1 MEENKSGSR
10 LSKEEMA
17 RRISGSVSAR
27 SNDEI
32 RSREES
38 RRRASEY
45 DAFRRSPVN
54 NPYMRSPES
63 GRPRSPQQNGRKR
76 MDPAHREKLRAAK
89 EAKLLQKK
97 KQKRKRIISACVTL
111 GVMLTL
117 VGIGGFKWFSNG
129 KAKYDGVFLDNTF
142 INGVTVSRMT
152 PEKAAK
158 AVKDNSDMP
167 AYIVLVRPDG
177 VEVKVSLNTL
187 KATDN
192 VEKEIRKLYKK
203 QSHNQWFKAKNKK
216 SEYSFKV
223 KFDFDRDKLYK
234 ETKAK
239 IIDGERTQEPENAY
253 IVRGPDGFKIV
264 PEVVG
269 TSIDAD
275 KVQMLYDYIDAFLDR
290 GTYTIDLK
298 NCNCYKM
305 PAVTSSDLSEQ
316 LAKLDALFDAKF
328 TFDFGYTKE
337 VLKGSTT
344 FDWIVFKDDDPSKE
358 YTVDEDKIYTYVD
371 RLSAKYDTYGKD
383 RKFRSTSRG
392 DIIVKQGRGGYGW
405 WIDQDKTVKLIK
417 KMILEGGSDRVKPV
431 YYEDAAGFSYTGD
444 PLLRNKDGDLGNT
457 YCEVD
462 LEKQHFWY
470 YENGQKLY
478 DCDIVSGLPTESS
491 ATPEGVYKIWNKEKH
506 KSLTETDEDGESKS
520 SSANYWT
527 NISTFGIGLC
537 DSSGL
542 EKFGGEEYKLHGSD
556 GSIYMPK
563 DAAKYIYENVAVG
576 TPVVIYGDI
585 EEDEDDADADE
596 NEWTEADS

>member
-1 MEENKSGSR
+1 MEENNR
-10 LSKEEMA
+10 DTRVSKEEMA

-54 NPYMRSPES
+54 NPYMRSPDA
-63 GRPRSPQQNGRKR
+63 GRPRSSQRNGRKR
-76 MDPAHREKLRAAK
+76 LTTAQKEKLRAAK
-89 EAKLLQKK
+89 EAKLLK
-97 KQKRKRIISACVTL
+97 KQKQKRRRIISACVTL
-111 GVMLTL
+111 AVMLTI
-117 VGIGGFKWFSNG
+117 VGVGAIKWYSSG

-142 INGVTVSRMT
+142 INGVTVSRLS
-152 PEKAAK
+152 PKEAAK
-158 AVKDNSDMP
+158 QVKMNSDMP
-167 AYIVLVRPDG
+167 DFIILNRPDG
-177 VEVKVSLNTL
+177 VDVKVSLLSL

-192 VEKEIRKLYKK
+192 VDEQVEKLYKS
-203 QSHNQWFKAKNKK
+203 QSHNHWFKAKNAKT
-216 SEYSFKV
+216 EYNFPV
-223 KFDFDRDKLYK
+223 KFDFDREKLYK
-234 ETKAK
+234 QVKAK

-253 IVRGPDGFKIV
+253 IVRSPDGFKIV

-290 GTYTIDLK
+290 AEYTIDLK

-305 PAVTSSDLSEQ
+305 PAVKASDLSEQ
-316 LAKLDALFDAKF
+316 LADLDRLFDAKF

-344 FDWIVFKDDDPSKE
+344 FDWIIFKDDNPSKD
-358 YTVDEDKIYTYVD
+358 YTIDEDKVYAYVE
-371 RLSAKYDTYGKD
+371 RLSEKYDTYGKD

-405 WIDQDKTVKLIK
+405 WIDQDKTVKLITNLIK
-417 KMILEGGSDRVKPV
+417 EGVSNRVKPV
-431 YYEDAAGFSYTGD
+431 YYEDPSSGFSYTGD

-462 LEKQHFWY
+462 LNKQHFWY

-478 DCDIVSGLPTESS
+478 DCNIVSGAPDESTN
-491 ATPEGVYKIWNKEKH
+491 TPAGVYKIWYKEKN
-506 KSLTETDEDGESKS
+506 KSVSGNTEDGHHTSTASYWS
-520 SSANYWT
+520 S
-527 NISTFGIGLC
+527 ISTFGIGLC
-537 DSSGL
+537 DSKTL
-542 EKFGGEEYKLHGSD
+542 EKFGGEEYQLNGSD
-556 GSIYMPK
+556 GSIFMPK
-563 DAAKYIYENVAVG
+563 DAAKFIYENVALG
-576 TPVVIYGDI
+576 TPVVIYGDVMGD
-585 EEDEDDADADE
+585 EEDEDE
-596 NEWTEADS
+596 FEQADS